1 MARDFPYVYPYSAG
15 EALRLGETQRYD
27 DSFRLNVSCARDI
40 EQAIRDYSNDAEE
53 SLNAGC
59 AQSILDKY
67 GFKRV
72 SFVLA
77 NSLKEMG
84 CPHLLSG
91 ETRQWL
97 SETYVSSDGR
107 NNRYFA
113 VDTAASLLESFV
125 AQTREA
131 YAGLGL
137 FGPEHCVGNRNE
149 LDYTGKVL
157 VMNPDTLRESCWDS
171 RNILWYAHDGFGCDP
186 HAIGRS
192 IRCTC
197 LGDGEQTRWNR
208 GDFIGV
214 LDERFLPDW
223 AVDALSE
230 LRGQKMRLSEQDISF
245 AEEIS
250 EVGNLLNFY
259 METNF
264 DVDAVFG
271 TNVCTPE
278 NDDWLNVY
286 ANYDME
292 SGQLCDELEI
302 ALHRGDGSEESLT
315 YPLSTAEKEII
326 LRKMDDYCR
335 QQTGQS
341 LTEYSAQMLAEDF
354 SPRDSPV
361 MQ

>member
-1 MARDFPYVYPYSAG
+1 MARDSYVYPYSAG
-15 EALRLGETQRYD
+15 EAQRLGETQRYD

-40 EQAIRDYSNDAEE
+40 EQAIRDCSNDADEN
-53 SLNAGC
+53 LKDGC
-59 AQSILDKY
+59 AQSILEKY

-72 SFVLA
+72 NFVLA
-77 NSLKEMG
+77 NSLREVDK
-84 CPHLLSG
+84 PQFLSKD
-91 ETRQWL
+91 TRQWL
-97 SETYVSSDGR
+97 SESYVPSDGR

-113 VDTAASLLESFV
+113 VDTAVSYLESFV
-125 AQTREA
+125 TQTREA
-131 YAGLGL
+131 YMALGL

-157 VMNPDTLRESCWDS
+157 VMNPDTLRESFWNQQS
-171 RNILWYAHDGFGCDP
+171 QLWYAHDGFGCSP
-186 HAIGRS
+186 NSIGRS

-197 LGDGEQTRWNR
+197 LGDGEETRWNR
-208 GDFIGV
+208 SDFIGV

-230 LRGQKMRLSEQDISF
+230 LRGQKIRLSEQDISF

-292 SGQLCDELEI
+292 SGQICGELEI
-302 ALHRGDGSEESLT
+302 ALHRGDGGEEVMT
-315 YPLSTAEKEII
+315 YPLSTAEKEIL
-326 LRKMDDYCR
+326 LRKMNDYCR

-341 LTEYSAQMLAEDF
+341 LAEYSAQMLAEEL
-354 SPRDSPV
+354 SPPDGPV